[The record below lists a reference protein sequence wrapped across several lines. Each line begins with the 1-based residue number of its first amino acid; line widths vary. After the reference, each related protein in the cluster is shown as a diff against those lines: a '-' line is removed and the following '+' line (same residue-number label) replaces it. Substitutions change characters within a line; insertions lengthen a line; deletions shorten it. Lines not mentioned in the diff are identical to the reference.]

1 MLLFIFGGIEWFVGR
16 VGTRNVIAYI
26 LHCVKIW
33 TSDKQTKINHMCF
46 GHGSALWKLEFL
58 CNSLKPLPDQ
68 AS

>member
-46 GHGSALWKLEFL
+46 GHGSALWKLEF
-58 CNSLKPLPDQ
+58 
-68 AS
+68 